1 MFCYAKG
8 KTMITADKILS
19 EPQLV
24 RLLKRLKVEKEKAT
38 LSIHAS
44 NKALPKELRIVMD
57 YFLFTL
63 IANTGLRISEAL
75 SLNWT
80 DIHEDFLIIRPE
92 VSKNG
97 KKGTVYF
104 GEKTKLLLS
113 ELKTSKTETIKD
125 SVDFLFSV
133 KGRVATRC
141 YMHIRFK
148 WWLQMTDLPLEL
160 SIHSLRHTYGTLCLD
175 KGLSLTFVRDNL
187 RHSNISITSQY
198 LHLTKENRD
207 KVKDL
212 F

>member
-1 MFCYAKG
+1 
-8 KTMITADKILS
+8 MITADKVLS
-19 EPQLV
+19 ETQLN
-24 RLLKRLKVEKEKAT
+24 RFLKRLKTEKDKSA

-44 NKALPKELRIVMD
+44 VKPLPKETRIVMD

-75 SLNWT
+75 SLKWN
-80 DIHEDFLIIRPE
+80 DVHDDFLVVRPE

-97 KKGTVYF
+97 KKGSVYF
-104 GEKTKLLLS
+104 GTKTKTLLE
-113 ELKTSKTETIKD
+113 ELKISKLKLVKD
-125 SVDFLFSV
+125 DSDFLFSV
-133 KGRVATRC
+133 KGSVATSC
-141 YMHIRFK
+141 YMHVRFK
-148 WWLQMTDLPLEL
+148 FWVHQTDLPTTL
-160 SIHSLRHTYGTLCLD
+160 SIHSLRHTYGTQCLD

-198 LHLTKENRD
+198 LHLTQESRA